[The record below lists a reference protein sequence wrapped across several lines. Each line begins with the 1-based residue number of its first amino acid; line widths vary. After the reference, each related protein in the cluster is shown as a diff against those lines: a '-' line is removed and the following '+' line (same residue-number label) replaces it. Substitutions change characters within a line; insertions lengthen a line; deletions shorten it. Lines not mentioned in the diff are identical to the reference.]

1 MSLQHYTSVQIQ
13 ALRGLSGLTLEGC
26 GGVNLLVGGNN
37 SGKTTVLEALI
48 LLSDPTNIGIWEA
61 ASELRRTWP
70 LTDVRYS
77 GGATERLDA
86 LEWLFPHSDSGM
98 QPIELSSS
106 QGETRRRLRAEAER
120 IYGNP
125 PDHPLITKESIIEAF
140 AVFKRDREGNRI
152 PAEEPGLEL
161 RLTHGEDDKAFR
173 MVLWERGRLQIRRP
187 RNGDSSVA
195 FATPISHRSDGL
207 LATRVSRIIHEDQMA
222 AALTLIRGIDPLVQ
236 DLIMVQPERDD
247 GPLPARGSAATLHVR
262 HAHAGLVPVHVMG
275 DGTRRA
281 IHLASLLVDLPPGG
295 TLLLDELEVG
305 MHTSVLHGVF
315 RWLVTAC
322 RERGVQLFA
331 TTHSLEAIDTLI
343 QAAPGDDVV
352 LYRLESGRVKR
363 LAGDTL
369 RTARDLLGAEVR

>member
-1 MSLQHYTSVQIQ
+1 MSLQPYTSVQIQ
-13 ALRGLSGLTLEGC
+13 AMRGLSGLTLEGC

-48 LLSDPTNIGIWEA
+48 LLSDPTNIGIWET
-61 ASELRRTWP
+61 ASQLRRAWP
-70 LTDVRYS
+70 LADLWYR
-77 GGATERLDA
+77 GGLVGRLEA
-86 LEWLFPHSDSGM
+86 LEWLFPHRDAAIH
-98 QPIELSSS
+98 PIELLTS
-106 QGETRRRLRAEAER
+106 QGETQRRLHADAER
-120 IYGNP
+120 IFGSP
-125 PDHPLITKESIIEAF
+125 PERPLVTEEVEIEGSTVSNQMSLF
-140 AVFKRDREGNRI
+140 AQSSSED
-152 PAEEPGLEL
+152 PGLEI
-161 RLTHGEDDKAFR
+161 RLTHGMDDKAFR
-173 MVLWERGRLQIRRP
+173 MVLWERGSLRVLRQHT
-187 RNGDSSVA
+187 SVSTVA

-207 LATRVSRIIHEDQMA
+207 LAARVSRIIHEDQMA

-247 GPLPARGSAATLHVR
+247 GPIPARGSAATLHVR
-262 HAHAGLVPVHVMG
+262 HARAGLVPVHVMG

-295 TLLLDELEVG
+295 VLLLDELEVG

-315 RWLVTAC
+315 HWLVTAC

-369 RTARDLLGAEVR
+369 RTAREELGAEVR

>member
-1 MSLQHYTSVQIQ
+1 M
-13 ALRGLSGLTLEGC
+13 
-26 GGVNLLVGGNN
+26 
-37 SGKTTVLEALI
+37 
-48 LLSDPTNIGIWEA
+48 
-61 ASELRRTWP
+61 
-70 LTDVRYS
+70 
-77 GGATERLDA
+77 
-86 LEWLFPHSDSGM
+86 
-98 QPIELSSS
+98 
-106 QGETRRRLRAEAER
+106 
-120 IYGNP
+120 
-125 PDHPLITKESIIEAF
+125 
-140 AVFKRDREGNRI
+140 
-152 PAEEPGLEL
+152 
-161 RLTHGEDDKAFR
+161 
-173 MVLWERGRLQIRRP
+173 RP
-187 RNGDSSVA
+187 RNSAPSVA

-207 LATRVSRIIHEDQMA
+207 LAARVSRIIHEDQMA

-247 GPLPARGSAATLHVR
+247 GPLPTRGSAPTLHVR
-262 HAHAGLVPVHVMG
+262 HARAGLVPVHVMG

-295 TLLLDELEVG
+295 ALLLDELEVG

-315 RWLVTAC
+315 SWLVTAC

-369 RTARDLLGAEVR
+369 RTAREDLGAEVR